1 VDYLTSERPK
11 YVNYEKK
18 DNIAIITL
26 NRPEKLNAL
35 SRELL
40 VDLREVLESA
50 SRDPEVRVIVIT
62 GAGKAFCAGADVVEF
77 TKSLVEIREFIDL
90 GRRVFDFLESL
101 EKPVIAVVHGFALG
115 GGFELALA
123 CDLIIAAE
131 GSQLGSPEIN
141 LGIIPGWGG
150 TQKLLITMGPYKAR
164 EIIMLGDRISAEE
177 ALKLGIVNRVVPAD
191 KVVEEALLIA
201 KKLAEKSP
209 LALSA
214 AKSVL
219 NKSLR
224 IMMSIGLE
232 IERDTF
238 IATASSE
245 DAKEGIKAFLEKRK
259 PQWRGK

>member
-1 VDYLTSERPK
+1 LTSERPK

-18 DNIAIITL
+18 DGIGIITL

-35 SRELL
+35 SREVL
-40 VDLREVLESA
+40 VDLLEALEYA
-50 SRDPEVRVIVIT
+50 SRDPDVRVIVIT

-77 TKSLVEIREFIDL
+77 TKSLVEIKEFIDL

-101 EKPVIAVVHGFALG
+101 EKPIIAVVHGFALG

-141 LGIIPGWGG
+141 LGIIPGWGA
-150 TQKLLITMGPYKAR
+150 TQKLLITVGPYKAR
-164 EIIMLGDRISAEE
+164 ELVMLGDRISAEE

-191 KVVEEALLIA
+191 RVIEEALSIA

-219 NKSLR
+219 NRSLR
-224 IMMSIGLE
+224 NMTSTGLE
-232 IERDTF
+232 IERGTF
-238 IATASSE
+238 IATTSTE

-259 PQWRGK
+259 PQWRGR

>member
-1 VDYLTSERPK
+1 MTSERPK

>member
-1 VDYLTSERPK
+1 LTSERPK